1 LACKGDPKNDKQG
14 LVMNLEAIEK
24 AYRRYA
30 HSYDHIFGPV
40 LHPGRKAVVDALDC
54 QPGQRVLE
62 VGVGTGL
69 SLPLYPDYVD
79 VVGIDISEDMLEQ
92 ARQRVREMELY
103 HVSSVLRMDAENM
116 SLEADMFD
124 IVVAMYV
131 VSVVSDPLR
140 LVEEMKRVCRPGGKI
155 VIVNHFRSKRKVIA
169 GMETLISP
177 LSKYI
182 GFRPNLNLESFLL
195 RAGLDVIEERRT
207 NAFGYWTILTCRNG
221 SPEAALAA

>member
-1 LACKGDPKNDKQG
+1 
-14 LVMNLEAIEK
+14 MNLEAIEK

-30 HSYDHIFGPV
+30 HSYDRIFGPV

-54 QPGQRVLE
+54 QPGQRILE

-69 SLPLYPDYVD
+69 SLPLYPEHAKVT
-79 VVGIDISEDMLEQ
+79 GIDISEEMLEQ
-92 ARQRVREMELY
+92 ARRRIRELELD
-103 HVSSVLRMDAENM
+103 HVSAVLRMDAENM

-131 VSVVSDPLR
+131 VSVVSNPLK

-169 GMETLISP
+169 GMETLVAP

-182 GFRPNLNLESFLL
+182 GFRPNLDLESFLR
-195 RAGLDVIEERRT
+195 RAGLDVIEARRT

-221 SPEAALAA
+221 TPEAALAA